1 MLAKNFLD
9 KKHESISCGDI
20 KGAKVAEQFFEL
32 TLTELLRKLGT
43 IHLLLRRHSVNK
55 HSNSFTL

>member
-1 MLAKNFLD
+1 MVAKKFLD
-9 KKHESISCGDI
+9 KKHESVSRGDI

-43 IHLLLRRHSVNK
+43 IHLILPRHSGICL
-55 HSNSFTL
+55 S